1 MQKSQAQAKW
11 EGTLK
16 QGKGVMKLG
25 SGAFEGAYSF
35 ATRFEDAAGTT
46 PEELIGA
53 AHAGCFSMALA
64 MLLEKAGYKPR
75 QIQTQAE
82 VTLDQVDDGF
92 KITGIELH
100 TKAEVPGMD
109 ADAFEQ
115 QAQAAKKGCPV
126 SQALT
131 GTRIELKTELNA
143 AR

>member
-1 MQKSQAQAKW
+1 MQKSHAQAKW

-35 ATRFEDAAGTT
+35 ASRFEGAAGTT
-46 PEELIGA
+46 PEELIAA

-64 MLLEKAGYKPR
+64 MLLEQAGYEPR
-75 QIQTQAE
+75 QIKTEAE

-92 KITGIELH
+92 KITAIELQ
-100 TKAEVPGMD
+100 TKAEVPGID

-126 SQALT
+126 SQALAA
-131 GTRIELKTELNA
+131 TRIELKTELNA
-143 AR
+143 SR

>member
-11 EGTLK
+11 KGTLK

-25 SGAFEGAYSF
+25 SGAFEGNYSF
-35 ATRFEDAAGTT
+35 GTRFEGAKGTT

-64 MLLEKAGYKPR
+64 MLLEKAGYEPR
-75 QIQTQAE
+75 QIRTQAE
-82 VTLDQVDDGF
+82 VSLDQVDDGF
-92 KITGIELH
+92 KITAIKLH

-126 SQALT
+126 SRALA
-131 GTRIELKTELNA
+131 GTRIELQAELNA
-143 AR
+143 SG